1 MHVQTYLWFDGRA
14 QEGIDFYKKAV
25 GAQVTVMMRFKE
37 APDQSMISKGSEEKV
52 MHGAIKIGDT
62 EVLISDGRN
71 QGNPK
76 FEGFAL
82 TIQANDVAETEKY
95 FKALGEG
102 GEVTMPLAKTFFAKS
117 FGMLKDKFGVNW
129 IVLAAL

>member
-25 GAQVTVMMRFKE
+25 GAQVTAMMRYKE

-62 EVLISDGRN
+62 EILISDGRN
-71 QGNPK
+71 QGHPK
-76 FEGFAL
+76 FDGFAL
-82 TIQANDVAETEKY
+82 TIQANDVGEAEKY
-95 FKALGEG
+95 FKVLGEG